1 MKGGESGA
9 IACFGSEPERY
20 GRTNTIH
27 MKHNQ
32 ILVCGYAALERR
44 DHLPS
49 RVRPTCLMS
58 SGQELIIVGEG
69 GRRCTLGSDVGGRAV
84 GFVLYRPIRIELVRS
99 GTLGVRSCSS
109 RCRDGGLL
117 SSVCSPCL
125 RRMSSGAN
133 VIHPLH
139 PISCMRTNLSFA
151 TEFVS
156 ICLGRTMLQCTSS
169 DTTNRDLRPHHA
181 HPARIRSPYRRV
193 SASARPAHVH
203 SKVSASQIVPS
214 KSR

>member
-49 RVRPTCLMS
+49 RVRPTCLVS

-69 GRRCTLGSDVGGRAV
+69 GRRCTLGSDVGGWAV

-156 ICLGRTMLQCTSS
+156 VILLFGENNASMHIFRYYKSGPSPASRTPCTYSIS
-169 DTTNRDLRPHHA
+169 LPKS
-181 HPARIRSPYRRV
+181 I
-193 SASARPAHVH
+193 
-203 SKVSASQIVPS
+203 SKRKACTRTL
-214 KSR
+214 KSFR